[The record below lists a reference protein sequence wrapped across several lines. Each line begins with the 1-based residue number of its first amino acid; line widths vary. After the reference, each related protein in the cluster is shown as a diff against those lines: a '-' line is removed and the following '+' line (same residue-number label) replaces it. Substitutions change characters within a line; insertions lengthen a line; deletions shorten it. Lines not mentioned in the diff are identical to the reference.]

1 MAKINQEWRSLLRH
15 IKCTQ
20 LRDEINAVERECIKA
35 VDRKNSI
42 IRRLLCDLDESEELY
57 STMLHSHM
65 EILEKLI
72 CIHRDRVLFLK
83 NAYMEEKSLLLKR
96 YDEEIRHYKGKKWQA
111 QKELECVFY
120 GLAEKAN
127 AERKISEEE
136 HLQKKDSLK
145 NSVIVTHY
153 FLLFFWLFLL
163 FLVV

>member
-1 MAKINQEWRSLLRH
+1 MNLAKINQEWRSLLRH

-20 LRDEINAVERECIKA
+20 LQNEINAVERECMKA

-65 EILEKLI
+65 EVLEKLI
-72 CIHRDRVLFLK
+72 VIHRDRVHFLRDEYK
-83 NAYMEEKSLLLKR
+83 KEKSLLLNR
-96 YDEEIRHYKGKKWQA
+96 YDLEIRHYKAKKWQA

-127 AERKISEEE
+127 VERKISEEE
-136 HLQKKDSLK
+136 QLQKKDSLK
-145 NSVIVTHY
+145 NSVKLY
-153 FLLFFWLFLL
+153 FFFF
-163 FLVV
+163 FC